1 MSEPDSAAVLRVM
14 RTTKVKKTRED
25 LVIDIFTYVSAAIV
39 FAVCF
44 YPFYLSIVLAFN
56 EGKDALLGGIY
67 LWPRKATLINFAQLI
82 SDHAWTEALGITAL
96 RTVIGTVVTVFFTAL
111 VSYGLS
117 SRELVF
123 RKLYLSLIIFAMY
136 FSGGVIP
143 YFMVLRSLGLINN
156 FLVYIIPGA
165 VNLFY
170 VLVAISFFQSIPKE
184 LAESARMDGAGEL
197 RIFTQ
202 IILQV
207 SKPLLATIAIFTAVG
222 HWNSWYD
229 CAFFTQDKILR
240 TMGYMLMSII
250 NQTSN
255 TQMTATSA
263 AASTANQSITNL
275 SLQLAA
281 MIVAVAPILI
291 VYPYFQK
298 YFITGLTLGSVKG

>member
-1 MSEPDSAAVLRVM
+1 MSTMSTAKAARPMRNIKIKKTPQDHIIDIVTYIIVAAV
-14 RTTKVKKTRED
+14 
-25 LVIDIFTYVSAAIV
+25 F
-39 FAVCF
+39 FVCL
-44 YPFYLSIVLAFN
+44 YPFFLSIVMAFN
-56 EGKDALLGGIY
+56 EGRDAVQGGIY
-67 LWPRKATLINFAQLI
+67 FWPRKFTLINFQQLLK
-82 SDHAWTEALGITAL
+82 DPDWMNALGITVL
-96 RTVIGTVVTVFFTAL
+96 RTLIGTVVTVFFTSI

-117 SRELVF
+117 YKELKF
-123 RKLYLSLIIFAMY
+123 RKIYFSLIIVAMY

-143 YFMVLRSLGLINN
+143 YFMVLRTIGLVNN

-170 VLVAISFFQSIPKE
+170 VIVAISFFQGIPKE
-184 LAESARMDGAGEL
+184 LGESARIDGASEL
-197 RIFTQ
+197 RIFLQ

-229 CAFFTQDKILR
+229 SAFFTQDKGLR

-250 NQTSN
+250 NQTNN
-255 TQMTATSA
+255 TNMTSTSA
-263 AASTANQSITNL
+263 AEMSSNQSITNL